1 MVLVHVVMSTVAV
14 TSRAMTRTEVVALIR
29 SAVPSCNCRITNGD
43 GRTAGWAEL
52 HVRVRGGKA
61 STTGHGNSAV
71 VHDNWRSARSRLFN
85 WVMGMCMISDIR
97 FEVLDIDDALL
108 WDDI

>member
-1 MVLVHVVMSTVAV
+1 MVLVHVVVSTVAV

-29 SAVPSCNCRITNGD
+29 PAIPSCNCGITNRD

-61 STTGHGNSAV
+61 STTGHGNSTV
-71 VHDNWRSARSRLFN
+71 VHDDWRSSRSRLFN
-85 WVMGMCMISDIR
+85 WVMGMCMVSDIR

-108 WDDI
+108 WDDV